1 MKVSKILGV
10 FDLQFKSL
18 DAGNFV
24 GRHVFQ
30 HAVSTLY
37 RVASEANVGVV
48 GRGVDFEG
56 GGVEGK
62 CFEAGLAVDV

>member
-1 MKVSKILGV
+1 MKVSKVLGV

-18 DAGNFV
+18 NAGNFM
-24 GRHVFQ
+24 GRHIFQ
-30 HAVSTLY
+30 YTVGTLY
-37 RVASEANVGVV
+37 RVAGEANVGVV

-56 GGVEGK
+56 GGVEGE